1 MASVMRRIRRGR
13 FWIKPHLE
21 TAKREQYEHTKVT
34 IDSGRARKPDLHS
47 CTAGVFN
54 TTYTTHTRSGAAEA
68 GCIAD
73 STGTPSCQQW
83 HCFDDDAGQC
93 FNQPAEATA
102 AKAAWKC
109 EAGQVSREV
118 TAPGRLP
125 GTVPAGIWFGWQ
137 KIPSGNSPSPFPW
150 FLLPEPALK
159 LSL

>member
-47 CTAGVFN
+47 CTAGAFN

-68 GCIAD
+68 GCVAD

-118 TAPGRLP
+118 TALGRLP
-125 GTVPAGIWFGWQ
+125 AQSALCRQAFGSGGKKFLRGI
-137 KIPSGNSPSPFPW
+137 PHPH
-150 FLLPEPALK
+150 LLGFCCPNL
-159 LSL
+159 L